1 MTRPSLPKQPPAA
14 HYHYLAETLR
24 DLEGA
29 LRHGLTGSGFIPEDW
44 RAVAE
49 REAVPEKEK
58 LTLRVD
64 ADVLRFFRLMGRGY
78 LTQMNAVLRAFM
90 HARLAG
96 VVPGPEKVGYEPL
109 PMERYLL
116 ESYAIIDAMKKR
128 NVRAAAGENTGA
140 EDLLLERRVRA
151 LEELAEAA
159 GVPEE
164 DRIRM

>member
-1 MTRPSLPKQPPAA
+1 MPRPPAPKPAA

-29 LRHGLTGSGFIPEDW
+29 LRHGLAGSAFVPEEW
-44 RAVAE
+44 EAVAQG
-49 REAVPEKEK
+49 VPEPGKEK

-64 ADVLRFFRLMGRGY
+64 ADVIRFFRLMGRGY

-96 VVPGPEKVGYEPL
+96 VVRGPEAVDYAPT
-109 PMERYLL
+109 PMERYVI
-116 ESYAIIDAMKKR
+116 EGRSVIEAMARR
-128 NVRAAAGENTGA
+128 NMVAARGGETGA
-140 EDLLLERRVRA
+140 ADLVIARRLAA
-151 LEELAEAA
+151 LEELADEA

-164 DRIRM
+164 DRMRG